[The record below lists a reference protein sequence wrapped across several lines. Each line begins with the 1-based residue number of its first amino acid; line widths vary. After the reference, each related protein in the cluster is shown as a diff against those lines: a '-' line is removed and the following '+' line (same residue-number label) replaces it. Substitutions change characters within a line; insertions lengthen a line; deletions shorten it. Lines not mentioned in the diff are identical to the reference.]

1 LSSLDARVLG
11 RLAHQVLVAALLGW
25 FQ

>member
-25 FQ
+25 F